1 MIRRSAMLSA
11 PVRLTALLLVLVIAA
26 TGCHR
31 GAKKGDRPDEGVPVE
46 QLYEKSHKLMQGG
59 NWSGAEASFRR
70 LVAQYPYGPYTEQ
83 AMIETAYAQ
92 YKAGKHDDAVSS
104 IDRFIRTYPTH
115 RNIAYLYYL
124 RGLANSNRS
133 TVFLRRVWSLD
144 ASRRDLSTPHQA
156 YSDFNIVVDR
166 YPNSRY
172 AADARQ
178 RMLELRDVFA
188 QHELDNALY
197 YMRRGA
203 WVSAVGRANYLLETY
218 PQSAF
223 QYDAVAVLAD
233 SYTHLGNKTLAD
245 DARRVLQLNQP
256 DHPWLEGKWPKYPWM
271 IRKLN
276 PFAGEKSAST
286 GQRNA
291 RLEKVREGPGRGPL
305 SVDPRH
311 AWTTTLGML
320 RIPRR
325 LRRRSH
331 PPARGVH
338 TAALRPHRP
347 SRSAPCR
354 HSPVVSV
361 SCPVLASALLAD
373 PGARGLARA
382 HRAICCLPRP
392 IARPGRRPG
401 PPRRTSCTTAPRITT
416 ARWPKAPACCT
427 CPPARRPSA
436 VGRWCRGRM
445 APRALRIVVRPRSP
459 APPMPNATGA
469 SWTCSWP
476 RAMPSPPP
484 TTTAWAAQAAMPTCT
499 CVPRRA
505 TPSTWSRRAGS
516 TWAQQCCRRA
526 GSR

>member
-178 RMLELRDVFA
+178 RAAHTLFFEPQLRGVGHHLQLAAAAGARQRRLELRDVFA

-291 RLEKVREGPGRGPL
+291 RLEK
-305 SVDPRH
+305 
-311 AWTTTLGML
+311 
-320 RIPRR
+320 
-325 LRRRSH
+325 
-331 PPARGVH
+331 
-338 TAALRPHRP
+338 
-347 SRSAPCR
+347 
-354 HSPVVSV
+354 
-361 SCPVLASALLAD
+361 
-373 PGARGLARA
+373 
-382 HRAICCLPRP
+382 
-392 IARPGRRPG
+392 
-401 PPRRTSCTTAPRITT
+401 
-416 ARWPKAPACCT
+416 K
-427 CPPARRPSA
+427 
-436 VGRWCRGRM
+436 
-445 APRALRIVVRPRSP
+445 
-459 APPMPNATGA
+459 
-469 SWTCSWP
+469 
-476 RAMPSPPP
+476 
-484 TTTAWAAQAAMPTCT
+484 
-499 CVPRRA
+499 
-505 TPSTWSRRAGS
+505 
-516 TWAQQCCRRA
+516 
-526 GSR
+526 